1 MIYWLVFLIV
11 SFFYI
16 LFKERIN
23 EYFYGIRAK
32 KHGCTPPFFLASFP
46 FGLPAFI
53 QLSKATRKNA
63 GLDFFIDKYSYQ
75 PQKYTVRSQ
84 ALLNTVTFTID
95 PENVKTI
102 LATNFRDYSL
112 GVRHEQLKPL
122 LGSGIFTLSGE
133 GWRHSRALLRP
144 QFSREQV
151 SQLKTLNLH
160 VQYLVN
166 KLRSKSESGYF
177 DCQVHF
183 HELTLDTATEFLCG
197 ESTDSLLDS
206 NTIIEGA
213 QRGVG
218 VTPAEF
224 VEAFNRC
231 LEVLSFRAQAG
242 QLYWLVDNFKFRK
255 NTQIC
260 KTFIDHFVYKALS
273 SPTGLKG
280 GSHIAEHERYI
291 FINELVKETRD
302 PIAIRDQC
310 FNILLAGRDTT
321 ASLLSFALYWL
332 AKEKRVWNKLRE
344 AVLEEY
350 GTDASSLTFENLK
363 RCQYLQFVINEVLR
377 LNPAVPIN
385 FRVAVRDTI
394 LPRGGGQYESEPI
407 FVPKGTVVF
416 YSIHVMQR
424 LEKFWGFDA
433 MEFRPERWLDD
444 TLHTWDFLPFN
455 GGPRIC
461 LGQQFA
467 LTEASFTLVRILQ
480 EFKDVELDPRRAQDP
495 QLHQTLKLTT
505 NVGDGVPIKLISDEK
520 RDNKCMEGTR

>member
-1 MIYWLVFLIV
+1 MLYLLYPLVFAFI
-11 SFFYI
+11 YI

-23 EYFYGIRAK
+23 ECFYAIKAK
-32 KHGCTPPFFLASFP
+32 KQGCTPPFFLSSFP

-53 QLSKATRKNA
+53 ELTQATNKNA
-63 GLDFFIDKYSYQ
+63 GLNFFIDKYSYQ

-95 PENVKTI
+95 PENIKSI
-102 LATNFRDYSL
+102 LATNFKDYSL
-112 GVRHEQLKPL
+112 GVRYKQLEPL
-122 LGSGIFTLSGE
+122 LGKGIFTLSGE

-144 QFSREQV
+144 QFSREQI

-160 VQYLVN
+160 VQYLIDIF
-166 KLRSKSESGYF
+166 KTKSKTGYF
-177 DCQVHF
+177 DCQVPF

-197 ESTDSLLDS
+197 ESTDSLLDT
-206 NTIIEGA
+206 NRVIGGGDQGEGI
-213 QRGVG
+213 
-218 VTPAEF
+218 TPAEF
-224 VEAFNRC
+224 VKSFNQC
-231 LEVLSFRAQAG
+231 LEVLSMRAQAG

-255 NTQIC
+255 NTRIC
-260 KTFIDHFVYKALS
+260 KAFIDHFVYKALENPTIKTAS
-273 SPTGLKG
+273 S
-280 GSHIAEHERYI
+280 EDDRYI

-302 PIAIRDQC
+302 PVVIRDQC

-321 ASLLSFALYWL
+321 ASLLSFTLYWL

-344 AVLEEY
+344 SVLNEY
-350 GTDASSLTFENLK
+350 GTDSSNLTFENLK

-385 FRVAVRDTI
+385 FRVAIRDTI
-394 LPRGGGQYESEPI
+394 LPRGGGQYENEPI
-407 FVPKGTVVF
+407 FVPKGTSVF

-424 LEKFWGFDA
+424 LEKFWGPDGKQ
-433 MEFRPERWLDD
+433 FRPERWSNPG
-444 TLHTWDFLPFN
+444 LHTWDFLPFN

-480 EFKDVELDPRRAQDP
+480 EFQDVELEPQRAQDIE
-495 QLHQTLKLTT
+495 LHQTLKLTT
-505 NVGDGVPIKLISDEK
+505 NVGGGVPIKFTPT
-520 RDNKCMEGTR
+520 NNM